1 MDYANKEERKAQ
13 RAFASIRDKVF
24 SPVIWVLLKIGVT
37 PNQVSVI
44 GVLFLVLTCFLS
56 ASHILFA
63 LAGMAFYV
71 LCDGIDG
78 PLARRRGVAH
88 AGGAL
93 VDIVADHMGVVF
105 VSAAAIYH
113 VGAWGPVMVVFSCV
127 YLLFI
132 GLVVYAN
139 ALGIVLRRF
148 VRTKYVFF
156 LLYLASLYIERDL
169 VTYFCGVCA
178 VYYLVELFEA
188 LRRIY
193 RHHDAKLHSD
203 PGAEMNR

>member
-1 MDYANKEERKAQ
+1 MDYANKEERRAQ
-13 RAFASIRDKVF
+13 QAFAAIRDKVF
-24 SPVIWVLLKIGVT
+24 SPVIWLLLKVGVT
-37 PNQVSVI
+37 PNQVSAA
-44 GVLFLVLTCFLS
+44 GVLVLALTCLLS
-56 ASHILFA
+56 ASQVWLA
-63 LAGMAFYV
+63 VAGMALYV

-78 PLARRRGVAH
+78 PLARRLNTAH

-105 VSAAAIYH
+105 VSAAAVHH
-113 VGAWGPVMVVFSCV
+113 VGAWGPAMVVFACA

-156 LLYLASLYIERDL
+156 LLYLGSLYLGQDL
-169 VTYFCGVCA
+169 VTYFCGLCA

-193 RHHDAKLHSD
+193 IHHSTHREDSEA
-203 PGAEMNR
+203 GME